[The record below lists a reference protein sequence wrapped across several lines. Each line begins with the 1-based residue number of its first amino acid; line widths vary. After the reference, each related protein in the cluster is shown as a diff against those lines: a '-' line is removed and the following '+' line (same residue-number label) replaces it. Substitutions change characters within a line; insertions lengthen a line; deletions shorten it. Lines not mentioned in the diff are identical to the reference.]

1 MGDCTWP
8 KRSRS
13 RICSGSCTL
22 CSRLSKA
29 RKCKLHK
36 RAGMSREAALLPP
49 LLSLTRHCQQ
59 TEWEGRRRPTC
70 TCVCVRV
77 GLHVEKVGG
86 GGQCARG
93 RSGRILAR
101 GRVYG
106 GRGSSRRTRHQ
117 RVETQK
123 DNPASHFYCQ

>member
-1 MGDCTWP
+1 M
-8 KRSRS
+8 
-13 RICSGSCTL
+13 
-22 CSRLSKA
+22 
-29 RKCKLHK
+29 
-36 RAGMSREAALLPP
+36 
-49 LLSLTRHCQQ
+49 
-59 TEWEGRRRPTC
+59 C

-77 GLHVEKVGG
+77 GLHVAKVGG

>member
-1 MGDCTWP
+1 MW
-8 KRSRS
+8 
-13 RICSGSCTL
+13 
-22 CSRLSKA
+22 
-29 RKCKLHK
+29 
-36 RAGMSREAALLPP
+36 
-49 LLSLTRHCQQ
+49 
-59 TEWEGRRRPTC
+59 

-86 GGQCARG
+86 GGGGQRARG

-123 DNPASHFYCQ
+123 DKPASHFIANNHYFD